1 MNEGVHH
8 MKAIEVGLF
17 HKLKLKLV
25 WAVLFF
31 SVSVVS
37 LNAYAAKYYYNTPS
51 GSGPN
56 DECSNESGN
65 GRLFGSASGAANAG
79 ASNCLNWVNT
89 IPSQYTQTST
99 ATGVTLVND
108 FNSAEA
114 NTSSLWIVSTSFVM
128 DFVSDSWQDIEGSS
142 EVYLTVYRRA
152 ETAPLS
158 FGVSPQG
165 EYPRCENQ
173 PPAKTNNPIHII
185 MGNKYKYAVDLS
197 ASTISPIS
205 FQRHYNSHDKRSSD
219 LGFSWRH
226 NFEISV
232 VASQDGKLATVNR
245 PDGVSIEFNNFL
257 NTGWVTDLGVSSTLS
272 KTPTGWTYKTATKT
286 ELYNSQGQLTSIV
299 NEQGRTLT
307 LTYSGRLDTVTD
319 DIGNQLTFTYT
330 NSLLSNVTASDGR
343 TWIYS
348 YDVNNNLVLVTN
360 PDNTFLQYN
369 YENVSFIYYLTGI
382 TDERGIAVEHYE
394 YDASGRAIASYKG
407 NKTTTISERVEGVS
421 IRYDGLPNKARQ
433 VTSSRGSTTT
443 YDWGYKLGTTAIT
456 KITGP
461 GCAAC
466 GSNGDSAYVYDNAF
480 NVTSSSDNGV
490 TTNYGNYDANGNY
503 GYKEIAVGTPEQRRI
518 DYTYDP
524 RFYNKVSTKTEPSV
538 AVGQSKVTT
547 YIYDNFSNLTS
558 LTING
563 FTPAGTPVSRTTTF
577 TYNGPLN
584 QLSEIDGPRTDV
596 ADITTIDYYLN
607 DAGQGNNRARV
618 QRITTGGIITR
629 DNIQYSA
636 TGKVA
641 SEQRLNGL
649 QIFNTYYAGNDR
661 LQTTTQTASGVSRV
675 TQFTYLAS
683 GEVESIT
690 TAAGSAAANTITLGY
705 DAARRLTTV
714 TDGSGNYISYTLD
727 TEGNK
732 EKQDMYDVNNVL
744 QKSLTQVFDIYNR
757 LDTSAQVNELMDYNF
772 SPDGTLDNLVDGNNR
787 TTQYTYDEL
796 ERLTS
801 ITQDQNGTSVDTA
814 NALSQYGYDAG
825 DNLTLVTDPING
837 TTTYAYDDL
846 GNLLQQ
852 TSPDSGATQYTYDEA
867 GNVATKLDANLQ
879 SFTYSY
885 DALNR
890 LLFVVSSDAADDKS
904 YVYDTCLNGLGL
916 LCSATQASS
925 VETYSYNGFGNV
937 AAHQGSQ
944 YIYDGVGR
952 IGTMTYPSGNQVS
965 YSYGSDGRVNQV
977 IAVIDGV
984 TQIIASNINYLPFGP
999 ATSLTYGNGAVL
1011 TQTFDNAYRMTA
1023 QTVQGIYQRAYSLY
1037 DANGNLLTIDDALS
1051 VNSQQFAYDA
1061 LNRLTSSNGL
1071 WGNESFGYDKNSNRL
1086 QSIENGTASN
1096 FTYEPNSNRMD
1107 VAENNNVTL
1116 DANGNTLQQATKTYN
1131 YTTYNQLLSA
1141 IENNTLLGS
1150 YQYNALGQRV
1160 SKTTDVTQ
1168 NFRYGLK
1175 GELLAELAANG
1186 TVLKEYIYL
1195 NGRPIAVQEYA
1206 ATSTPTTPPVEVI
1219 MDDVDLGTSSTGIW
1233 ERHGYGNPYNAGFS
1247 QSNSGGTFRFTP
1259 TLIASSYDVYAR
1271 WNTSSTNGTQVPITI
1286 QAGGTSNIVT
1296 VNQQSNG
1303 SQWVL
1308 LGRYDFTGSG
1318 SEYVEIQDAGNG
1330 GYAVA
1335 DAVQFTPV
1343 VAAPPAPNE
1352 VIIDDTDLAT
1362 SLTGIWE
1369 RHGYG
1374 NPYNAGFS
1382 QSNSGGTFR
1391 FTPTLS
1397 AGNYDVYAWW
1407 NISSGNSTQVPI
1419 TIQASGANNTVT
1431 VNQQSNGAQW
1441 VLLGSYNFTGDG
1453 SEYVEVQDAGNGG
1466 YAVADAVRFIEVVE
1480 ATPPPTPT
1488 PVTTAQLYYI
1498 HTDQLGTPRAISTS
1512 DATNKIVWRW
1522 NSDAFGKAV
1531 PNEDVD
1537 GDGTNFVMNLRFPG
1551 QYFDQETG
1559 LHYNYYRDYDPST
1572 GRYIQSDPI
1581 GLAGGLNTYGYVGG
1595 NPLSYTDPMGLF
1607 LINPVT
1613 VAAAADVINGLGA
1626 LFIGA
1631 KYVEASLDN
1640 SSPSDSQTNS
1650 KNQCKIEDGERC
1662 KELYKKINSI
1672 VKELFRRYM
1681 HQCRN
1686 KKNQWDSHLPAYNG
1700 KQSQLEKLVKEA
1712 ESKNCF
1718 VPSKAYEWLNT
1729 PCPPAGTKTPS
1740 PGY

>member
-1 MNEGVHH
+1 MFNNKKISAILGLVFLFYSNISLANFILTSCPPGLLQFKSLGAAHDKGMACVQTKVDELSAGPYFEGSIAGETYTLLNGSTHIWVVSVKRVWKLEPNKGDVTYIELPIYVQEQNEPLK
-8 MKAIEVGLF
+8 KALGKDTCKNKDNKPEGTSCGPINLITGN
-17 HKLKLKLV
+17 KLKTRV
-25 WAVLFF
+25 D
-31 SVSVVS
+31 
-37 LNAYAAKYYYNTPS
+37 YS
-51 GSGPN
+51 G
-56 DECSNESGN
+56 
-65 GRLFGSASGAANAG
+65 
-79 ASNCLNWVNT
+79 
-89 IPSQYTQTST
+89 
-99 ATGVTLVND
+99 
-108 FNSAEA
+108 
-114 NTSSLWIVSTSFVM
+114 NTSS
-128 DFVSDSWQDIEGSS
+128 
-142 EVYLTVYRRA
+142 
-152 ETAPLS
+152 PLR
-158 FGVSPQG
+158 F
-165 EYPRCENQ
+165 ER
-173 PPAKTNNPIHII
+173 
-185 MGNKYKYAVDLS
+185 
-197 ASTISPIS
+197 
-205 FQRHYNSHDKRSSD
+205 FYNSFDTLVSNYGSYDKRVTS
-219 LGFSWRH
+219 LGIAWRH
-226 NFEISV
+226 TY
-232 VASQDGKLATVNR
+232 DR
-245 PDGVSIEFNNFL
+245 SIEFSYDGLVADVNRADGSIISFSRF
-257 NTGWVTDLGVSSTLS
+257 TSSTWQSDLDITS
-272 KTPTGWTYKTATKT
+272 KLLTTGTGFQYQSGNLI
-286 ELYNSQGQLTSIV
+286 EDYDTSGKLITIT
-299 NEQGRTLT
+299 NLKGRTQNIS
-307 LTYSGRLDTVTD
+307 YNLDNTISTVED
-319 DIGNQLTFTYT
+319 DIGNTINFSYSGATLQ
-330 NSLLSNVTASDGR
+330 SIQASDGR
-343 TWIYS
+343 SWGYG
-348 YDVNNNLVLVTN
+348 YDTNNNLTTVTN
-360 PDNTFLQYN
+360 PDNTILTYY
-369 YENVSFIYYLTGI
+369 YENSSNPNFLTGI
-382 TDERGIAVEHYE
+382 TDERGIRSEHYV
-394 YDASGRAIASYKG
+394 YDLYGKASQSYLG
-407 NKTTTISERVEGVS
+407 SAGSNISGVS
-421 IRYDGLPNKARQ
+421 VQYVGYDSK
-433 VTSSRGSTTT
+433 VTGSHGGENIYT
-443 YDWGYKLGTTAIT
+443 WEAKNGMPVIT
-456 KITGP
+456 DITGP
-461 GCAAC
+461 GCRNC
-466 GSNGDSAYVYDNAF
+466 GNQGNQSYVYDDKN
-480 NVTSSSDNGV
+480 NVTSRTIEGI
-490 TTNYGNYDANGNY
+490 TTNYGNYDSNGNY

-524 RFYNKVSTKTEPSV
+524 RFYNKIATKTEPSV

-547 YIYDNFSNLTS
+547 NVYDNFGNLTS

-563 FTPAGTPVSRTTTF
+563 FTPTGTPVSRATTF
-577 TYNGPLN
+577 KYNGPLN

-757 LDTSAQVNELMDYNF
+757 LDTSAQVNEFMDYNF

-1382 QSNSGGTFR
+1382 QSNSGGMFR

-1407 NISSGNSTQVPI
+1407 NISSGNGTQVPI

-1522 NSDAFGKAV
+1522 NSDAFGKAA

-1551 QYFDQETG
+1551 QYYDAESG

-1581 GLAGGLNTYGYVGG
+1581 GLDGGLNTYGYVGG
-1595 NPLSYTDPMGLF
+1595 NPLFWIDPFGLEAEKSYLDRVISGEIAAEATERYGEMLRGVAEQDPDAMEAFASEFGF
-1607 LINPVT
+1607 GGISKFVK
-1613 VAAAADVINGLGA
+1613 GA
-1626 LFIGA
+1626 SKGA
-1631 KYVEASLDN
+1631 N
-1640 SSPSDSQTNS
+1640 S
-1650 KNQCKIEDGERC
+1650 CKKLSDGEI
-1662 KELYKKINSI
+1662 KKLKKAGFDPHDLKPRKQGSRYDLFKDRDGNITVKPKNGSGPGDSTGINI
-1672 VKELFRRYM
+1672 NNL
-1681 HQCRN
+1681 
-1686 KKNQWDSHLPAYNG
+1686 
-1700 KQSQLEKLVKEA
+1700 
-1712 ESKNCF
+1712 
-1718 VPSKAYEWLNT
+1718 
-1729 PCPPAGTKTPS
+1729 
-1740 PGY
+1740 